1 MVKWLRRLRLSEC
14 GQALVEYAL
23 ILSVVAVAL
32 LAVLFSLRNSTGNV
46 YDGASN
52 TLDQVV
58 ACSQA
63 SGSASCGGSAAGGA
77 PSGGSNHGSS
87 GNGHGGGNGQGNN
100 GNGNG
105 NGGGN
110 GSNGKGG
117 GNGNQP

>member
-63 SGSASCGGSAAGGA
+63 SGSASCGGPAGGA